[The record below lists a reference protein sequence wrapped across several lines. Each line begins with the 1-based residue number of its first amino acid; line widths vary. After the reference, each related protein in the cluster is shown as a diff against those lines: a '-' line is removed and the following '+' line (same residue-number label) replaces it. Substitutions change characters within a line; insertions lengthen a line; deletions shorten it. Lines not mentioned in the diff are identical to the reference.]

1 MCDEF
6 DAVEQQLALFAECC
20 QMAER
25 ISINNNLLTGELAER
40 GMAGYPNVV
49 LGGMLLALGGYLMD
63 DDNSGDVER
72 LVEALGCDNWPQKQ
86 EARRRFNKFLDGLGL
101 VDDTHLYN

>member
-1 MCDEF
+1 MADEF
-6 DAVEQQLALFAECC
+6 DGVEQHLALFAECC

-25 ISINNNLLTGELAER
+25 ISLNNNLLTDQLAEE
-40 GMAGYPNVV
+40 GKGGWPNAV

-63 DDNSGDVER
+63 DDNAGDIER
-72 LVEALGCDNWPQKQ
+72 LVSALACDNWPAKV
-86 EARRRFNKFLDGLGL
+86 EVRRRLDSFLDGLGL